1 MQWSEGEEPHWR
13 EGSDLP
19 NKYNKQIFP
28 TCFLHWFSSIQLYDF
43 FFNNNISLCPT
54 QIITCR
60 THTPYIVLLTV
71 AANCSCRELV
81 STFNCAASGH
91 VSWLPWAGSLGLRG
105 VLLLFTIRLSPHG
118 KKKKKINGG
127 WLVSMLPSVDISA
140 TQYTDIFD
148 IMSTLIPSC
157 SVLAY
162 FTCTGIRQN

>member
-1 MQWSEGEEPHWR
+1 MFST
-13 EGSDLP
+13 L
-19 NKYNKQIFP
+19 IFI
-28 TCFLHWFSSIQLYDF
+28 HSVIWF
-43 FFNNNISLCPT
+43 FFQQQHLIV
-54 QIITCR
+54 
-60 THTPYIVLLTV
+60 PYTDNHLWNSYSIYRPWVLLTV
-71 AANCSCRELV
+71 AANCSCHELV

-118 KKKKKINGG
+118 KKKKKKNGG

>member
-1 MQWSEGEEPHWR
+1 MFST
-13 EGSDLP
+13 L
-19 NKYNKQIFP
+19 IFIHSVILIFFQQQHLIVP
-28 TCFLHWFSSIQLYDF
+28 YTDNHLSNSYSIYSPQ
-43 FFNNNISLCPT
+43 
-54 QIITCR
+54 
-60 THTPYIVLLTV
+60 VLLTV
-71 AANCSCRELV
+71 AANCSCCELV
-81 STFNCAASGH
+81 RTFNCAASSH

-118 KKKKKINGG
+118 KKKKEMVRG

>member
-1 MQWSEGEEPHWR
+1 MFST
-13 EGSDLP
+13 L
-19 NKYNKQIFP
+19 IFIHP
-28 TCFLHWFSSIQLYDF
+28 VIWF
-43 FFNNNISLCPT
+43 FFQQQHLIVPCTDNHLSNSYSIYSP
-54 QIITCR
+54 Q
-60 THTPYIVLLTV
+60 VLLTV

-91 VSWLPWAGSLGLRG
+91 VSLLPWAGSLGLRG

-118 KKKKKINGG
+118 KKKKKKMVRG